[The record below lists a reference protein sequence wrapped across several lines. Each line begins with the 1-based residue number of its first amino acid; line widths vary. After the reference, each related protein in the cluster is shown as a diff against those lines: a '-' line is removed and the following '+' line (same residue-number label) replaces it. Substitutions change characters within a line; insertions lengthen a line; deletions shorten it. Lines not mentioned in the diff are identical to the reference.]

1 MKKYIFLIITLLL
14 CIIVSLLCVKRE
26 SFDNMTKYCT
36 KIINLEIDKERLNKM
51 TAQLENLSID
61 YNVFKAV
68 NGNDY
73 TIDSNDKF
81 LFQNVD
87 FDIYKK
93 KGVVGCFLS
102 HIKCLE
108 QFIKQDDKQY
118 MVVCEDDI
126 DIIEPKIHD
135 YLQYIIDNI
144 DFSIIFLSAATDVN
158 DSDEIMRLDDK
169 YTLRRAYQNDKMYS
183 QNDKMYSQG
192 AQMYIITKS
201 CASEFLDCF
210 YSGKSQGAVD
220 WELLKRTRNP
230 MVVCP
235 SFTKYST
242 PEMNDST
249 INKMGG
255 H

>member
-1 MKKYIFLIITLLL
+1 MKKYIFLIITLLLLL

-36 KIINLEIDKERLNKM
+36 KIINLEVDKERLNKM
-51 TAQLENLSID
+51 SAQLDNLSID

-87 FDIYKK
+87 FNIYEK

-102 HIKCLE
+102 HMKCLE
-108 QFIKQDDKQY
+108 QFTKQDDKLY
-118 MVVCEDDI
+118 MVVCEDDL
-126 DIIEPKIHD
+126 DIIEPKIRD

-144 DFSIIFLSAATDVN
+144 DFSIIFLSAAPNVS
-158 DSDEIMRLDDK
+158 DSDEIMRLVDK
-169 YTLRRAYQNDKMYS
+169 YTLRRAY

-201 CASEFLDCF
+201 CASEILDHF
-210 YSGKSQGAVD
+210 NNGKCQQAID
-220 WELLKRTRNP
+220 WELLKRSRNP

-235 SFTKYST
+235 GFTKYST

>member
-1 MKKYIFLIITLLL
+1 MKKYIITLLLLL

-51 TAQLENLSID
+51 TTQLDNLSID
-61 YNVFKAV
+61 YNVFKGV

-87 FDIYKK
+87 FNIYEK

-108 QFIKQDDKQY
+108 QFIKQDDKLY
-118 MVVCEDDI
+118 MVVCEDDL
-126 DIIEPKIHD
+126 DIIEPKIRD

-144 DFSIIFLSAATDVN
+144 DFSIIFLSADPNVS

-169 YTLRRAYQNDKMYS
+169 YILRRALGK
-183 QNDKMYSQG
+183 NDKMYSQG

-201 CASEFLDCF
+201 CASEFLDYF

-235 SFTKYST
+235 SFTEDWT

>member
-1 MKKYIFLIITLLL
+1 MKKYIISLLLLL

-51 TAQLENLSID
+51 TTQLDNLSID
-61 YNVFKAV
+61 YNVFKGV

-87 FDIYKK
+87 FNIYEK

-108 QFIKQDDKQY
+108 QFIKQDDKLY
-118 MVVCEDDI
+118 MVVCEDDL
-126 DIIEPKIHD
+126 DIIEPKIRD

-144 DFSIIFLSAATDVN
+144 DFSIIFLSADPNVS

-169 YTLRRAYQNDKMYS
+169 YILRRALGK
-183 QNDKMYSQG
+183 NDKMYSQG
-192 AQMYIITKS
+192 AQMYIITKN
-201 CASEFLDCF
+201 CASEILDHF
-210 YSGKSQGAVD
+210 NKGKCQQAID
-220 WELLKRTRNP
+220 WELLKRSRNP

-235 SFTKYST
+235 GFTKYST

>member
-1 MKKYIFLIITLLL
+1 MKRYIISLLLLL

-51 TAQLENLSID
+51 TTQLDNLSID
-61 YNVFKAV
+61 YNVFKGV

-87 FDIYKK
+87 FNIYEK

-108 QFIKQDDKQY
+108 QFIKQDDKLY
-118 MVVCEDDI
+118 MVVCEDDL
-126 DIIEPKIHD
+126 DIIEPKIRD

-144 DFSIIFLSAATDVN
+144 DFSIIFLSADPNVS

-169 YTLRRAYQNDKMYS
+169 YILRRALGK
-183 QNDKMYSQG
+183 NDKMYSQG
-192 AQMYIITKS
+192 AQMYIITKN
-201 CASEFLDCF
+201 CASEILDHF
-210 YSGKSQGAVD
+210 NKGKCQQAID
-220 WELLKRTRNP
+220 WELLKRSRNP

-235 SFTKYST
+235 GFTKYST

>member
-1 MKKYIFLIITLLL
+1 MKKYIFLIITLLLL

-36 KIINLEIDKERLNKM
+36 KIINLEVDKERLNKM
-51 TAQLENLSID
+51 SAQLDNLSID

-87 FDIYKK
+87 FNIYEK

-102 HIKCLE
+102 HVKCLE
-108 QFIKQDDKQY
+108 QFTKQDDKLY

-126 DIIEPKIHD
+126 HIIEPKIHD

-144 DFSIIFLSAATDVN
+144 DFSIIFLSAAPNVS

-169 YTLRRAYQNDKMYS
+169 YTLRRALGKN
-183 QNDKMYSQG
+183 NKMYSQG

-201 CASEFLDCF
+201 CASEFLDYF

-235 SFTKYST
+235 SFTEDWR
-242 PEMNDST
+242 PETDDSR
-249 INKMGG
+249 IEKMGG

>member
-1 MKKYIFLIITLLL
+1 MKKYIISLLLLL

-51 TAQLENLSID
+51 TTQLDNLSID
-61 YNVFKAV
+61 YNVFKGV

-87 FDIYKK
+87 FNIYEK

-108 QFIKQDDKQY
+108 QFIKQDDKLY
-118 MVVCEDDI
+118 MVVCEDDL
-126 DIIEPKIHD
+126 DIIEPKIRD

-144 DFSIIFLSAATDVN
+144 DFSIIFLSADPNVS

-169 YTLRRAYQNDKMYS
+169 YILRRALGK
-183 QNDKMYSQG
+183 NDKMYSQG
-192 AQMYIITKS
+192 AQMYIITKN
-201 CASEFLDCF
+201 CASEILDHF
-210 YSGKSQGAVD
+210 NKGKCQQAID
-220 WELLKRTRNP
+220 WELLKRSRNP